1 MPDHLLPQ
9 IPLRRW
15 DTRKKAG
22 LAGNRTQDL
31 SHAKGKLYH

>member
-1 MPDHLLPQ
+1 MDHGG
-9 IPLRRW
+9 IA
-15 DTRKKAG
+15 DCKKSG